1 MYPKKTKLTKLSR
14 GKQQNYQ
21 KNKILLMKEK
31 INLLDSN
38 IKELYK
44 IYSVTRKE
52 RVVKEKNQQNIIN
65 RINYLVDEEKKMRL
79 KCEIQMKKIDM
90 LTKRLSRKKTGGSMK
105 IQFGGGNKS
114 FYIKNKNILNE
125 SGVIEEE
132 MKNNLSSDKL
142 NNGYNK
148 SEETHSHKKKIKH
161 EKNDVKKDYM
171 DKMSKIT
178 SDKNK
183 YIYKATKKDLF
194 KNRMRRKENIDL
206 LDNGKNNNSVI
217 LKRPKK
223 YNLDKVQNLKKQ
235 KSILKNSYKNMNT
248 RKNKS
253 IEENKK
259 TNSIENSQKN
269 TFKMIFQNKNMDLN
283 SKNKNTS
290 KSLTNKYTE
299 DKRKIDDDKQNESY
313 DLEADKKKETIK
325 SNINTKDESNND
337 DKSEFKSKR
346 IVIIKKKERKKNN
359 DDIAYKNNRND
370 KNGLEKQKKN
380 NITYDYIIDDDNIYY
395 NDNKEYNEK
404 INNDN
409 LYSQMKKDS
418 HTITND
424 SYVYM
429 KSEEKIKNIISNKAN
444 ANTNRHGNSHS
455 NKSKQ
460 KNEIL
465 QKTKKE
471 CDLRNRKSHSK
482 KCIVCKH
489 LHQLKVKK
497 WKRK

>member
-1 MYPKKTKLTKLSR
+1 MYPKKTKLTKLIR
-14 GKQQNYQ
+14 GKQQIYQ
-21 KNKILLMKEK
+21 KSKILLMKEK

-52 RVVKEKNQQNIIN
+52 RVDKEKNQQSIIN
-65 RINYLVDEEKKMRL
+65 RINHLVDEEKKMRL

-90 LTKRLSRKKTGGSMK
+90 LTKRLSRRKTGQSAK
-105 IQFGGGNKS
+105 ITFGGGNKS
-114 FYIKNKNILNE
+114 FYIKNKNILND

-132 MKNNLSSDKL
+132 IKNNLSSDKI
-142 NNGYNK
+142 NNSYNK
-148 SEETHSHKKKIKH
+148 SEETHSHKKKIRHQKS
-161 EKNDVKKDYM
+161 EVKKDYM

-183 YIYKATKKDLF
+183 NIYKAKKKDLF

-223 YNLDKVQNLKKQ
+223 YNLDKVQKLPKQ
-235 KSILKNSYKNMNT
+235 KSILKSSYRNMST
-248 RKNKS
+248 RKNKNL
-253 IEENKK
+253 EENKK
-259 TNSIENSQKN
+259 TNTIENSQKN
-269 TFKMIFQNKNMDLN
+269 KFKMIFQNKNVDLN
-283 SKNKNTS
+283 SKKNNS
-290 KSLTNKYTE
+290 KSLTINYSE
-299 DKRKIDDDKQNESY
+299 DKSKINDDNQNKSY
-313 DLEADKKKETIK
+313 DLEVNKKKEIIN
-325 SNINTKDESNND
+325 SNYNTKDESNNE
-337 DKSEFKSKR
+337 DKSEFKGKR

-359 DDIAYKNNRND
+359 NDNIVYKSNRND
-370 KNGLEKQKKN
+370 KNDLDKQKKN
-380 NITYDYIIDDDNIYY
+380 NITYDYIIDDENIYY
-395 NDNKEYNEK
+395 NDNKEYNEN
-404 INNDN
+404 INHDN
-409 LYSQMKKDS
+409 IYSLIKKDVN
-418 HTITND
+418 TITND
-424 SYVYM
+424 SYVFM
-429 KSEEKIKNIISNKAN
+429 KNEEKIKNIIFNKTKS
-444 ANTNRHGNSHS
+444 NTNGNEYS

-471 CDLRNRKSHSK
+471 CDLGNRKSHSK
-482 KCIVCKH
+482 KCIVCRH

>member
-1 MYPKKTKLTKLSR
+1 MYPKKYKITKLSR

-21 KNKILLMKEK
+21 KNKILIMKEK

-44 IYSVTRKE
+44 IYSITRKE
-52 RVVKEKNQQNIIN
+52 RVDKEKNQQNIIN

-90 LTKRLSRKKTGGSMK
+90 LTKRLSRKKTGESLK

-114 FYIKNKNILNE
+114 FYIKNKNILND

-132 MKNNLSSDKL
+132 IKNNLSSDKI

-161 EKNDVKKDYM
+161 MKSDVKKDYM

-183 YIYKATKKDLF
+183 YIYKAKKKDLF
-194 KNRMRRKENIDL
+194 KNRMRRKENLDL

-223 YNLDKVQNLKKQ
+223 YNLDKVQKLQKQ
-235 KSILKNSYKNMNT
+235 KSILKSSYRNMNT
-248 RKNKS
+248 RKNKNL
-253 IEENKK
+253 EENKK
-259 TNSIENSQKN
+259 TNTIENYQKN
-269 TFKMIFQNKNMDLN
+269 KFKMIFQNKNVNLN
-283 SKNKNTS
+283 SNKNS
-290 KSLTNKYTE
+290 KSLTINYTE
-299 DKRKIDDDKQNESY
+299 DKRKISDDKQNKSY
-313 DLEADKKKETIK
+313 DLDLDKKKEIIK
-325 SNINTKDESNND
+325 SNNNTKDESNNE
-337 DKSEFKSKR
+337 DKSEFKGKR
-346 IVIIKKKERKKNN
+346 IVIIKKKERKRNNN
-359 DDIAYKNNRND
+359 DNIAYKSNRND
-370 KNGLEKQKKN
+370 KNEDKQKKN
-380 NITYDYIIDDDNIYY
+380 NITYDYIIEDDNIYY

-404 INNDN
+404 INNEN
-409 LYSQMKKDS
+409 LYSIMKKDA

-429 KSEEKIKNIISNKAN
+429 KNEEKIKNIISNKSNIKAIPNEN
-444 ANTNRHGNSHS
+444 AHS

-460 KNEIL
+460 KNEML

-471 CDLRNRKSHSK
+471 CDLAYRKSHSK
-482 KCIVCKH
+482 KCIVCRH

-497 WKRK
+497 FKRK

>member
-1 MYPKKTKLTKLSR
+1 MYPKRTKLTKLSR

-52 RVVKEKNQQNIIN
+52 RVDKEKNQQNIIN

-90 LTKRLSRKKTGGSMK
+90 LTKRLSRRKTEERMK

-125 SGVIEEE
+125 SEVIEEE
-132 MKNNLSSDKL
+132 IKNNLSSDKL

-161 EKNDVKKDYM
+161 EKTDVKKDYM

-183 YIYKATKKDLF
+183 YIYKANKKDLF

-223 YNLDKVQNLKKQ
+223 YNLDKVQKLKKQ
-235 KSILKNSYKNMNT
+235 KSILKNSYRNMNT

-259 TNSIENSQKN
+259 TNTIENSQKN
-269 TFKMIFQNKNMDLN
+269 KFKMIFQNKNVDLN
-283 SKNKNTS
+283 SNKNNS
-290 KSLTNKYTE
+290 KSLTTNYSE
-299 DKRKIDDDKQNESY
+299 DKRKISIDKQNKSN
-313 DLEADKKKETIK
+313 DLETNKNKEISK
-325 SNINTKDESNND
+325 SNINTKDESNNE
-337 DKSEFKSKR
+337 DKSELKSKR

-359 DDIAYKNNRND
+359 DNIAYKSNRND
-370 KNGLEKQKKN
+370 KNYLDKQKKN

-409 LYSQMKKDS
+409 LYSQIKKDA

-465 QKTKKE
+465 QKAKKE
-471 CDLRNRKSHSK
+471 CDLANRKSHSK

>member
-1 MYPKKTKLTKLSR
+1 MYPKKTKITKLIR
-14 GKQQNYQ
+14 GKQQIYQ
-21 KNKILLMKEK
+21 KSKILLMKEK

-44 IYSVTRKE
+44 IYSITRKE
-52 RVVKEKNQQNIIN
+52 RVDKEKNQQNIIN

-90 LTKRLSRKKTGGSMK
+90 LTKRLSRKKTGESLK

-114 FYIKNKNILNE
+114 FYIKNKNILND

-132 MKNNLSSDKL
+132 IKNNLSSDKI

-161 EKNDVKKDYM
+161 MKSDVKKDYM

-183 YIYKATKKDLF
+183 NIYKAKKKDLF
-194 KNRMRRKENIDL
+194 KNRMRRKENLDL

-223 YNLDKVQNLKKQ
+223 YNLDKVQKLQKQ
-235 KSILKNSYKNMNT
+235 KSILKSSYRNMNT
-248 RKNKS
+248 RKNKNL
-253 IEENKK
+253 EENKK
-259 TNSIENSQKN
+259 TNTIENNQKN
-269 TFKMIFQNKNMDLN
+269 KFKMIFHNKNVNLN
-283 SKNKNTS
+283 SNKNS
-290 KSLTNKYTE
+290 KSLTINYTE
-299 DKRKIDDDKQNESY
+299 DKRKISNDKQNKSY
-313 DLEADKKKETIK
+313 DLDLNKKKEIIK
-325 SNINTKDESNND
+325 GNSNKEESNNE
-337 DKSEFKSKR
+337 DKLEFKGKR
-346 IVIIKKKERKKNN
+346 IVIIKKKERKRNNN
-359 DDIAYKNNRND
+359 DNITYKNNRND
-370 KNGLEKQKKN
+370 KNEDKQKKN
-380 NITYDYIIDDDNIYY
+380 NITYDYIIEDDNIYY

-404 INNDN
+404 INNEN
-409 LYSQMKKDS
+409 LYSIMKKDA

-429 KSEEKIKNIISNKAN
+429 KNEEKIKNIISNKSNIKTIPNEN
-444 ANTNRHGNSHS
+444 AHS

-460 KNEIL
+460 KNEML

-471 CDLRNRKSHSK
+471 CDLTYRKSHSK
-482 KCIVCKH
+482 KCIVCRH

-497 WKRK
+497 FKRK

>member
-1 MYPKKTKLTKLSR
+1 MYPKKTKITLLNR

-21 KNKILLMKEK
+21 KNKILIMKEK

-52 RVVKEKNQQNIIN
+52 RVDKEKNQQNIIN

-90 LTKRLSRKKTGGSMK
+90 LTKRLSRRKTGESMK
-105 IQFGGGNKS
+105 IKFGGGNKS
-114 FYIKNKNILNE
+114 FYIKNKNILND

-132 MKNNLSSDKL
+132 IKNNLSSDKI

-148 SEETHSHKKKIKH
+148 SEETHSHKKKIKY
-161 EKNDVKKDYM
+161 EKSDIKRDYM
-171 DKMSKIT
+171 DKMSTIT

-183 YIYKATKKDLF
+183 YIYKAKNKDLF

-223 YNLDKVQNLKKQ
+223 YNLDKVQKLQKQ
-235 KSILKNSYKNMNT
+235 KSILKSSYRNMNT
-248 RKNKS
+248 RKNKNL
-253 IEENKK
+253 EENKK
-259 TNSIENSQKN
+259 TNTIESSQKN
-269 TFKMIFQNKNMDLN
+269 KFKMIFQNKNMDLN
-283 SKNKNTS
+283 SNKNK
-290 KSLTNKYTE
+290 KSLTINYTE
-299 DKRKIDDDKQNESY
+299 DKSKIKDNKQNQSY
-313 DLEADKKKETIK
+313 DLEVNKKNEIIK
-325 SNINTKDESNND
+325 SINNTKEEPNNQ
-337 DKSEFKSKR
+337 DKSEFKGKR
-346 IVIIKKKERKKNN
+346 IVIIKKKERKRNNN
-359 DDIAYKNNRND
+359 DSISYKSNRND
-370 KNGLEKQKKN
+370 KNELDKQKKN

-395 NDNKEYNEK
+395 NDNKEYNENR
-404 INNDN
+404 NNEN
-409 LYSQMKKDS
+409 LYSQMKKDA
-418 HTITND
+418 HTIEND
-424 SYVYM
+424 SYVYL
-429 KSEEKIKNIISNKAN
+429 KNEEKIKNIISNKSN
-444 ANTNRHGNSHS
+444 VNTNPIRNSHS
-455 NKSKQ
+455 NKSRQ

-471 CDLRNRKSHSK
+471 CDLAYRKSHSK
-482 KCIVCKH
+482 KCIVCRH

-497 WKRK
+497 FKRK

>member
-1 MYPKKTKLTKLSR
+1 MYPKRNKITTLSR

-21 KNKILLMKEK
+21 KNKILLMKKK

-52 RVVKEKNQQNIIN
+52 RVDKEKNQQNIIN

-90 LTKRLSRKKTGGSMK
+90 LTKRLSRKRTGESMK
-105 IQFGGGNKS
+105 IKLSGGNKS

-132 MKNNLSSDKL
+132 VKNNLSSDKI

-148 SEETHSHKKKIKH
+148 TEEAHSHKKKIKH
-161 EKNDVKKDYM
+161 QKSDVKKDYM
-171 DKMSKIT
+171 DKMSKIS
-178 SDKNK
+178 SDKSKN
-183 YIYKATKKDLF
+183 IYKDKKKDLF
-194 KNRMRRKENIDL
+194 KNRMRKKENIDF

-223 YNLDKVQNLKKQ
+223 YNLDKMEKLQKQN
-235 KSILKNSYKNMNT
+235 SILKSSYRNMNT
-248 RKNKS
+248 KKNKNL
-253 IEENKK
+253 EENKK
-259 TNSIENSQKN
+259 TNNLENSQKN
-269 TFKMIFQNKNMDLN
+269 KVKMIFQNKNMDLN
-283 SKNKNTS
+283 SNKNNS
-290 KSLTNKYTE
+290 KSLTINYSADKNK
-299 DKRKIDDDKQNESY
+299 INDDKHNNY
-313 DLEADKKKETIK
+313 GLELNKKKEIIK
-325 SNINTKDESNND
+325 AYNNKEEYNNE
-337 DKSEFKSKR
+337 DKSEFKGRR
-346 IVIIKKKERKKNN
+346 IVIIKKKERKKNIN
-359 DDIAYKNNRND
+359 DNIEYKSNRND
-370 KNGLEKQKKN
+370 KNETDKQKKN
-380 NITYDYIIDDDNIYY
+380 NITYDYIIEDDNIYY
-395 NDNKEYNEK
+395 NDNKEYIEN

-409 LYSQMKKDS
+409 LYLQLKKDA
-418 HTITND
+418 HTISND

-429 KSEEKIKNIISNKAN
+429 KNEEKIKNIISNKSHTNGN
-444 ANTNRHGNSHS
+444 AHS

-465 QKTKKE
+465 HKTKKE
-471 CDLRNRKSHSK
+471 YDLGNRKSHSK
-482 KCIVCKH
+482 KCVVCRH

-497 WKRK
+497 LKRK

>member
-1 MYPKKTKLTKLSR
+1 MYPKKYKITKLSR

-21 KNKILLMKEK
+21 KNKILIMKEK

-44 IYSVTRKE
+44 IYSITRKE
-52 RVVKEKNQQNIIN
+52 RVDKEKNQQNIIN

-90 LTKRLSRKKTGGSMK
+90 LTKRLSRKKTGESLK

-114 FYIKNKNILNE
+114 FYIKNKNILND

-132 MKNNLSSDKL
+132 IKNNLSSDKI

-161 EKNDVKKDYM
+161 MKSDVKKDYM

-183 YIYKATKKDLF
+183 YIYKAKKKDLF

-223 YNLDKVQNLKKQ
+223 YNLDKVQKLQKQ
-235 KSILKNSYKNMNT
+235 KSILKSSYRNMNT
-248 RKNKS
+248 RKNKNL
-253 IEENKK
+253 EENKK
-259 TNSIENSQKN
+259 TNTIENYQKN
-269 TFKMIFQNKNMDLN
+269 KFKMIFQNKNVNLN
-283 SKNKNTS
+283 SNKNS
-290 KSLTNKYTE
+290 KSLTINYTE
-299 DKRKIDDDKQNESY
+299 DKRKISNDKQNKSY
-313 DLEADKKKETIK
+313 DLDLNKKKEIIK
-325 SNINTKDESNND
+325 SNNNTKDESNNE
-337 DKSEFKSKR
+337 DKSEFKGKR
-346 IVIIKKKERKKNN
+346 IVIIKKKERKRNNN
-359 DDIAYKNNRND
+359 DNIAYKSNRND
-370 KNGLEKQKKN
+370 KNEDKQKKN
-380 NITYDYIIDDDNIYY
+380 NITYDYIIEDDNIYY
-395 NDNKEYNEK
+395 NDNKEFIEN

-409 LYSQMKKDS
+409 LFSIMKKDA

-429 KSEEKIKNIISNKAN
+429 KNEEKIKNIISNKSNIKAIPNEN
-444 ANTNRHGNSHS
+444 AHS

-460 KNEIL
+460 KNEML

-471 CDLRNRKSHSK
+471 CDLAYRKSHSK
-482 KCIVCKH
+482 KCIVCRH

-497 WKRK
+497 FKRK

>member
-1 MYPKKTKLTKLSR
+1 MYPKKYKITKLSR

-21 KNKILLMKEK
+21 KNKILIMKEK

-44 IYSVTRKE
+44 IYSITRKE
-52 RVVKEKNQQNIIN
+52 RVDKEKNQQNIIN

-90 LTKRLSRKKTGGSMK
+90 LTKRLSRKKTGESLK

-114 FYIKNKNILNE
+114 FYIKNKNILND

-132 MKNNLSSDKL
+132 IKNNLSSDKI

-161 EKNDVKKDYM
+161 MKSDVKKDYM

-183 YIYKATKKDLF
+183 YIYKAKKKDLF
-194 KNRMRRKENIDL
+194 KNRMRRKENLDL

-223 YNLDKVQNLKKQ
+223 YNLDKVQKLQKQ
-235 KSILKNSYKNMNT
+235 KSILKSSYRNMNT
-248 RKNKS
+248 RKNKNL
-253 IEENKK
+253 EENKK
-259 TNSIENSQKN
+259 TNTIENYQKN
-269 TFKMIFQNKNMDLN
+269 KFKMIFQNKNVNLN
-283 SKNKNTS
+283 SNKNS
-290 KSLTNKYTE
+290 KSLTINYTE
-299 DKRKIDDDKQNESY
+299 DKRKISDDKQNKSY
-313 DLEADKKKETIK
+313 DLDLNKKKEIIK
-325 SNINTKDESNND
+325 GNSNKEESNNE
-337 DKSEFKSKR
+337 DKLEFKGKR
-346 IVIIKKKERKKNN
+346 IVIIKKKERKRNNN
-359 DDIAYKNNRND
+359 DNIAYKSNRND
-370 KNGLEKQKKN
+370 KNEDKQKKN
-380 NITYDYIIDDDNIYY
+380 NITYDYIIEDDNIYY
-395 NDNKEYNEK
+395 NDNKEFIEN

-409 LYSQMKKDS
+409 LFSIMNKDA

-429 KSEEKIKNIISNKAN
+429 KNEEKIKNIISNKSNIKAIPNEN
-444 ANTNRHGNSHS
+444 AHS

-460 KNEIL
+460 KNEML

-471 CDLRNRKSHSK
+471 CDLAYRKSHSK
-482 KCIVCKH
+482 KCIVCRH

-497 WKRK
+497 FKRK

>member
-1 MYPKKTKLTKLSR
+1 MYPKKYKITKLSR

-21 KNKILLMKEK
+21 KNKILIMKEK

-52 RVVKEKNQQNIIN
+52 RVDKEKNQQSIIN
-65 RINYLVDEEKKMRL
+65 RINHLVDEEKKMRL

-90 LTKRLSRKKTGGSMK
+90 LTKRLSRKKTGGSVNIK
-105 IQFGGGNKS
+105 FSGGNKS
-114 FYIKNKNILNE
+114 FYIKNKNILND

-132 MKNNLSSDKL
+132 IKNNLSSDKI

-161 EKNDVKKDYM
+161 MKSDVKKDYM

-183 YIYKATKKDLF
+183 YIYKAKKKDLF

-223 YNLDKVQNLKKQ
+223 FNLDKVQKLQKQ
-235 KSILKNSYKNMNT
+235 KSILKNSYRNMNS
-248 RKNKS
+248 RKNKNL
-253 IEENKK
+253 EENK
-259 TNSIENSQKN
+259 T
-269 TFKMIFQNKNMDLN
+269 
-283 SKNKNTS
+283 
-290 KSLTNKYTE
+290 LTINYNE
-299 DKRKIDDDKQNESY
+299 DKSKINDDKQNKSY
-313 DLEADKKKETIK
+313 DLEVNKKKEIIK
-325 SNINTKDESNND
+325 NNNNTKDESNNE
-337 DKSEFKSKR
+337 DKSEFKGKR

-359 DDIAYKNNRND
+359 NDNIVYKSNRND
-370 KNGLEKQKKN
+370 KNDLDKQKKN

-395 NDNKEYNEK
+395 NDNKEYNEN
-404 INNDN
+404 INHDN
-409 LYSQMKKDS
+409 IYSLTKKDV
-418 HTITND
+418 HTISND
-424 SYVYM
+424 SYAFM
-429 KSEEKIKNIISNKAN
+429 KNEEKIKNIISNKSKS
-444 ANTNRHGNSHS
+444 NTNGNEYS

-471 CDLRNRKSHSK
+471 CDLGNRKSHSK
-482 KCIVCKH
+482 KCIVCRH

>member
-1 MYPKKTKLTKLSR
+1 MYPKKYKITKLSR

-21 KNKILLMKEK
+21 KNKILIMKEK

-44 IYSVTRKE
+44 IYSITRKE
-52 RVVKEKNQQNIIN
+52 RVDKEKNQQNIIN

-90 LTKRLSRKKTGGSMK
+90 LTKRLSRKKTGESLK

-114 FYIKNKNILNE
+114 FYIKNKNILND

-132 MKNNLSSDKL
+132 IKNNLSSDKI

-161 EKNDVKKDYM
+161 MKSDVKKDYM

-183 YIYKATKKDLF
+183 YIYKAKKKDLF
-194 KNRMRRKENIDL
+194 KNRMRRKENLDL

-223 YNLDKVQNLKKQ
+223 YNLDKVQKLQKQ
-235 KSILKNSYKNMNT
+235 KSILKSSYRNMNT
-248 RKNKS
+248 RKNKNL
-253 IEENKK
+253 EENKK
-259 TNSIENSQKN
+259 TNTIENNQKN
-269 TFKMIFQNKNMDLN
+269 KFKMIFHNKNVNLN
-283 SKNKNTS
+283 SNKNS
-290 KSLTNKYTE
+290 KSLTINYTE
-299 DKRKIDDDKQNESY
+299 DKRKISNDKQNKSY
-313 DLEADKKKETIK
+313 DLDLNKKKEIIK
-325 SNINTKDESNND
+325 GNSNKEESNNE
-337 DKSEFKSKR
+337 DKLEFKGKR
-346 IVIIKKKERKKNN
+346 IVIIKKKERKRNNN
-359 DDIAYKNNRND
+359 DNIAYKSNRND
-370 KNGLEKQKKN
+370 KNEDKQKKN
-380 NITYDYIIDDDNIYY
+380 NITYDYIIEDDNIYY

-404 INNDN
+404 INNEN
-409 LYSQMKKDS
+409 LYSIMKKDA

-429 KSEEKIKNIISNKAN
+429 KNEEKIKNIISNKSNIKTIPNEN
-444 ANTNRHGNSHS
+444 AHS

-460 KNEIL
+460 KNEML

-471 CDLRNRKSHSK
+471 CDLAYRKSHSK
-482 KCIVCKH
+482 KCIVCRH

-497 WKRK
+497 FKRK

>member
-1 MYPKKTKLTKLSR
+1 MYPKKYKITKLSR

-21 KNKILLMKEK
+21 KNKILIMKEK

-44 IYSVTRKE
+44 IYSITRKE
-52 RVVKEKNQQNIIN
+52 RVDKEKNQQNIIN

-90 LTKRLSRKKTGGSMK
+90 LTKRLSRKKTGESLK

-114 FYIKNKNILNE
+114 FYIKNKNILND

-132 MKNNLSSDKL
+132 IKNNLSSDKI

-161 EKNDVKKDYM
+161 MKSDVKKDYM

-183 YIYKATKKDLF
+183 YIYKAKKKDLF
-194 KNRMRRKENIDL
+194 KNRMRRKENLDL

-223 YNLDKVQNLKKQ
+223 YNLDKVQKLQKQ
-235 KSILKNSYKNMNT
+235 KSILKSSYRNMNT
-248 RKNKS
+248 RKNKNL
-253 IEENKK
+253 EENKK
-259 TNSIENSQKN
+259 TNTIENYQKN
-269 TFKMIFQNKNMDLN
+269 KFKMIFQNKNVNLN
-283 SKNKNTS
+283 SNKNS
-290 KSLTNKYTE
+290 KSLTINYTE
-299 DKRKIDDDKQNESY
+299 DKRKISNDKQNKSY
-313 DLEADKKKETIK
+313 DLDLNKKKEIIK
-325 SNINTKDESNND
+325 GNSNKEESNNE
-337 DKSEFKSKR
+337 DKLEFKGKR
-346 IVIIKKKERKKNN
+346 IVIIKKKERKRNNN
-359 DDIAYKNNRND
+359 DNITYKNNRND
-370 KNGLEKQKKN
+370 KNEDKQKKN
-380 NITYDYIIDDDNIYY
+380 NITYDYIIEDDNIYY

-404 INNDN
+404 INNEN
-409 LYSQMKKDS
+409 LYSIMKKDA

-429 KSEEKIKNIISNKAN
+429 KNEEKIKNIISNKSNIKAIPNEN
-444 ANTNRHGNSHS
+444 AHS

-460 KNEIL
+460 KNEML

-471 CDLRNRKSHSK
+471 CDLAYRKSHSK
-482 KCIVCKH
+482 KCIVCRH

-497 WKRK
+497 FKRK

>member
-1 MYPKKTKLTKLSR
+1 MYPKKYKITKLSR

-21 KNKILLMKEK
+21 KNKILIMKEK

-44 IYSVTRKE
+44 IYSITRKE
-52 RVVKEKNQQNIIN
+52 RVDKEKNQQNIIN

-90 LTKRLSRKKTGGSMK
+90 LTKRLSRKKTGESLK

-114 FYIKNKNILNE
+114 FYIKNKNILND

-132 MKNNLSSDKL
+132 IKNNLSSDKI

-161 EKNDVKKDYM
+161 MKSDVKKDYM

-183 YIYKATKKDLF
+183 YIYKAKKKDLF
-194 KNRMRRKENIDL
+194 KNRMRRKENLDL

-223 YNLDKVQNLKKQ
+223 YNLDKVQKLQKQ
-235 KSILKNSYKNMNT
+235 KSILKSSYRNMNT
-248 RKNKS
+248 RKNKNL
-253 IEENKK
+253 EENKK
-259 TNSIENSQKN
+259 TNTIENNQKN
-269 TFKMIFQNKNMDLN
+269 KFKMIFHNKNVNLN
-283 SKNKNTS
+283 SNKNS
-290 KSLTNKYTE
+290 KSLTINYTE
-299 DKRKIDDDKQNESY
+299 DKRKISDDKQNKSY
-313 DLEADKKKETIK
+313 DLDLDKKKEIIK
-325 SNINTKDESNND
+325 SNNNTKDESNNE
-337 DKSEFKSKR
+337 DKSEFKGKR
-346 IVIIKKKERKKNN
+346 IVIIKKKERKRNNN
-359 DDIAYKNNRND
+359 DNIAYKSNRND
-370 KNGLEKQKKN
+370 KNEDKQKKN
-380 NITYDYIIDDDNIYY
+380 NITYDYIIEDDNIYY
-395 NDNKEYNEK
+395 NDNKEFIEN

-409 LYSQMKKDS
+409 LFSIMKKDA

-429 KSEEKIKNIISNKAN
+429 KNEEKIKNIISNKSNIKAIPNEN
-444 ANTNRHGNSHS
+444 AHS

-460 KNEIL
+460 KNEML

-471 CDLRNRKSHSK
+471 CDLAYRKSHSK
-482 KCIVCKH
+482 KCIVCRH

-497 WKRK
+497 FKRK

>member
-1 MYPKKTKLTKLSR
+1 MYPKKTKLTKLIK
-14 GKQQNYQ
+14 GKQQIYQ
-21 KNKILLMKEK
+21 KSKILLMKEK

-52 RVVKEKNQQNIIN
+52 RVDKEKNQQNIIN

-90 LTKRLSRKKTGGSMK
+90 LTKRLSRKKTGGSLK

-114 FYIKNKNILNE
+114 FYIKNKNNLND

-132 MKNNLSSDKL
+132 KIKNNLSSDKI

-161 EKNDVKKDYM
+161 EKSEAKKDYM
-171 DKMSKIT
+171 DKISKIT
-178 SDKNK
+178 LDKNK
-183 YIYKATKKDLF
+183 YIFKAKKKDFF
-194 KNRMRRKENIDL
+194 KNRMGRKENIDL

-223 YNLDKVQNLKKQ
+223 YNLDKVQKLQKQ
-235 KSILKNSYKNMNT
+235 KSILKSSYRNMDT
-248 RKNKS
+248 RKKKNL
-253 IEENKK
+253 EENKK
-259 TNSIENSQKN
+259 TNTIENSQKN
-269 TFKMIFQNKNMDLN
+269 KFKMIFQNKNLDLN
-283 SKNKNTS
+283 SNKNNS
-290 KSLTNKYTE
+290 KYLTINYTKE
-299 DKRKIDDDKQNESY
+299 KTKNNDDKQNKSY
-313 DLEADKKKETIK
+313 DLEINPKKETIK
-325 SNINTKDESNND
+325 SNNNTIEVNNE
-337 DKSEFKSKR
+337 DKSEFKGRK
-346 IVIIKKKERKKNN
+346 IVIIKKKEKKKNN
-359 DDIAYKNNRND
+359 NQNIVYKNNRND
-370 KNGLEKQKKN
+370 KNELDKQKKN

-395 NDNKEYNEK
+395 NDNKEYNEN

-409 LYSQMKKDS
+409 LYSLMKKDS
-418 HTITND
+418 HTIPND
-424 SYVYM
+424 SYVY
-429 KSEEKIKNIISNKAN
+429 KKNEEKIKNMISNKAN
-444 ANTNRHGNSHS
+444 TNMIGNGNTHS

-465 QKTKKE
+465 TKAKRE

-482 KCIVCKH
+482 KCIVCRH
-489 LHQLKVKK
+489 LHQLKGKK

>member
-1 MYPKKTKLTKLSR
+1 MYPKKYKITKLSR

-21 KNKILLMKEK
+21 KNKILIMKEK

-44 IYSVTRKE
+44 IYSITRKE
-52 RVVKEKNQQNIIN
+52 RVDKEKNQQNIIN

-90 LTKRLSRKKTGGSMK
+90 LTKRLSRKKTGESLK

-114 FYIKNKNILNE
+114 FYIKNKNILND

-132 MKNNLSSDKL
+132 IKNNLSSDKI

-161 EKNDVKKDYM
+161 MKSDVKKDYM

-183 YIYKATKKDLF
+183 YIYKAKKKDLF
-194 KNRMRRKENIDL
+194 KNRMRRKENLDL

-223 YNLDKVQNLKKQ
+223 YNLDKVQKLQKQ
-235 KSILKNSYKNMNT
+235 KSILKSSYRNMNT
-248 RKNKS
+248 RKNKNL
-253 IEENKK
+253 EENKK
-259 TNSIENSQKN
+259 TNTIENYQKN
-269 TFKMIFQNKNMDLN
+269 KFKMIFQNKNVNLN
-283 SKNKNTS
+283 SNKNS
-290 KSLTNKYTE
+290 KSLTINYTE
-299 DKRKIDDDKQNESY
+299 DKRKISDDKQNKSY
-313 DLEADKKKETIK
+313 DLDLNKKKEIIK
-325 SNINTKDESNND
+325 GNSNKEESNNE
-337 DKSEFKSKR
+337 DKLEFKGKR
-346 IVIIKKKERKKNN
+346 IVIIKKKERKRNNN
-359 DDIAYKNNRND
+359 DNITYKNNRND
-370 KNGLEKQKKN
+370 KNEDKQKKN
-380 NITYDYIIDDDNIYY
+380 NITYDYIIEDDNIYY

-404 INNDN
+404 INNEN
-409 LYSQMKKDS
+409 LYSIMKKDA

-429 KSEEKIKNIISNKAN
+429 KNEEKIKNIISNKSNIKTIPNEN
-444 ANTNRHGNSHS
+444 AHS

-460 KNEIL
+460 KNEML

-471 CDLRNRKSHSK
+471 CDLAYRKSHSK
-482 KCIVCKH
+482 KCIVCRH

-497 WKRK
+497 FKRK

>member
-1 MYPKKTKLTKLSR
+1 MYPKKYKITKLSR

-21 KNKILLMKEK
+21 KNKILIMKEK

-44 IYSVTRKE
+44 IYSITRKE
-52 RVVKEKNQQNIIN
+52 RVDKEKNQQNIIN

-90 LTKRLSRKKTGGSMK
+90 LTKRLSRKKTGESLK

-114 FYIKNKNILNE
+114 FYIKNKNILND

-132 MKNNLSSDKL
+132 IKNNLSSDKI

-161 EKNDVKKDYM
+161 MKSDVKKDYM

-183 YIYKATKKDLF
+183 YIYKAKKKDLF

-223 YNLDKVQNLKKQ
+223 YNLDKVQKLQKQ
-235 KSILKNSYKNMNT
+235 KSILKSSYRNMNT
-248 RKNKS
+248 RKNKNL
-253 IEENKK
+253 EENKK
-259 TNSIENSQKN
+259 TNTIENNQKN
-269 TFKMIFQNKNMDLN
+269 KFKMIFHNKNVNLN
-283 SKNKNTS
+283 SNKNS
-290 KSLTNKYTE
+290 KSLTINYTE
-299 DKRKIDDDKQNESY
+299 DKRKISNDKQNKSY
-313 DLEADKKKETIK
+313 DLDLDKKKEIIK
-325 SNINTKDESNND
+325 SNNNTKDESNNE
-337 DKSEFKSKR
+337 DKSEFKGKR
-346 IVIIKKKERKKNN
+346 IVIIKKKERKRNNN
-359 DDIAYKNNRND
+359 DNIAYKSNRND
-370 KNGLEKQKKN
+370 KNEDKQKKN
-380 NITYDYIIDDDNIYY
+380 NITYDYIIEDDNIYY

-404 INNDN
+404 INNEN
-409 LYSQMKKDS
+409 LYSIMKKDA

-429 KSEEKIKNIISNKAN
+429 KNEEKIKNIISNKSNIKTIPNEN
-444 ANTNRHGNSHS
+444 AHS

-460 KNEIL
+460 KNEML

-471 CDLRNRKSHSK
+471 CDLAYRKSHSK
-482 KCIVCKH
+482 KCIVCRH

-497 WKRK
+497 FKRK

>member
-1 MYPKKTKLTKLSR
+1 MYPKKYKITKLSR

-21 KNKILLMKEK
+21 KNKILIMKEK

-44 IYSVTRKE
+44 IYSITRKE
-52 RVVKEKNQQNIIN
+52 RVDKEKNQQNIIN

-90 LTKRLSRKKTGGSMK
+90 LTKRLSRKKTGESLK

-114 FYIKNKNILNE
+114 FYIKNKNILND

-132 MKNNLSSDKL
+132 IKNNLSSDKI

-161 EKNDVKKDYM
+161 MKSDVKKDYM

-183 YIYKATKKDLF
+183 YIYKAKKKDLF

-223 YNLDKVQNLKKQ
+223 YNLDKVQKLQKQ
-235 KSILKNSYKNMNT
+235 KSILKSSYRNMNT
-248 RKNKS
+248 RKNKNL
-253 IEENKK
+253 EENKK
-259 TNSIENSQKN
+259 TNTIENNQKN
-269 TFKMIFQNKNMDLN
+269 KFKMIFHNKNVNLN
-283 SKNKNTS
+283 SNKNS
-290 KSLTNKYTE
+290 KSLTINYTE
-299 DKRKIDDDKQNESY
+299 DKRKISNDKQNKSY
-313 DLEADKKKETIK
+313 DLDLNKKKEIIK
-325 SNINTKDESNND
+325 GNSNKEESNNE
-337 DKSEFKSKR
+337 DKLEFKGKR
-346 IVIIKKKERKKNN
+346 IVIIKKKERKRNNN
-359 DDIAYKNNRND
+359 DNIAYKSNRND
-370 KNGLEKQKKN
+370 KNEDKQKKN
-380 NITYDYIIDDDNIYY
+380 NITYDYIIEDDNIYY

-404 INNDN
+404 INNEN
-409 LYSQMKKDS
+409 LYSIMKKDA

-429 KSEEKIKNIISNKAN
+429 KNEEKIKNIISNKSNIKTIPNEN
-444 ANTNRHGNSHS
+444 AHS

-460 KNEIL
+460 KNEML

-471 CDLRNRKSHSK
+471 CDLAYRKSHSK
-482 KCIVCKH
+482 KCIVCRH

-497 WKRK
+497 FKRK